1 MAMLKRKSEGDYWR
15 CGSCGQ
21 EIDINS
27 GCDVVFEQ
35 EFGYEGP
42 WQEFSFVYQTP
53 QTLALSACCRDQVI
67 NEYGNILPGDEEV
80 W

>member
-1 MAMLKRKSEGDYWR
+1 MAVPMKKPGNNWR

-21 EIDINS
+21 LIDLDS
-27 GCDVVFEQ
+27 GYDVLFEQ

-42 WQEFSFVYQTP
+42 FQEFSFVYQTP
-53 QTLALSACCRDQVI
+53 QILALSACCRDRII
-67 NEYGNILPGDEEV
+67 NEYENVLPGNKED